1 MKINIENFN
10 TDICNEPIYGS
21 EQAQLPHIKGTGT
34 VKIVKWD
41 QEGYAKG
48 NTANTMQKRKLMN
61 CCKSGLKLPCMT
73 RAFRLMRH
81 SRLCIKNV
89 RKHAE

>member
-10 TDICNEPIYGS
+10 TEICNEPIYGS

-41 QEGYAKG
+41 QEGYEKE
-48 NTANTMQKRKLMN
+48 NTANTTQK
-61 CCKSGLKLPCMT
+61 
-73 RAFRLMRH
+73 
-81 SRLCIKNV
+81 
-89 RKHAE
+89 